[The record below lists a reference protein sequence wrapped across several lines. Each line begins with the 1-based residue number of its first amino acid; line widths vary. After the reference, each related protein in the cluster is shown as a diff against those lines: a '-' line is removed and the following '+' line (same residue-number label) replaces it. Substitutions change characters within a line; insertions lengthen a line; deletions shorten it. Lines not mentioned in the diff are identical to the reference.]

1 MEKINFIEVSK
12 NVRVLL
18 STFNEENN
26 IKELIS
32 RILKI
37 LPDCEIMLTHG
48 GNDNTANYAQQLAKK
63 LKNKNIKII
72 VNPNDRGAGHGLK
85 ISILNCSRPIM
96 VNIDSDIQ
104 FAPEE
109 IPSLLKP
116 ILTKK
121 YKVVFGSRFLKNSGK
136 KNYKGSFLRDKGNMI
151 IASVVSILANRKFTD
166 ISAGFKA
173 WTREAIIDTGY
184 EDEKY
189 CSFPE
194 LAIRCSF
201 NNYDICE
208 VPIKDMQIEYMV
220 IQFINQIFS

>member
-1 MEKINFIEVSK
+1 
-12 NVRVLL
+12 
-18 STFNEENN
+18 
-26 IKELIS
+26 
-32 RILKI
+32 
-37 LPDCEIMLTHG
+37 
-48 GNDNTANYAQQLAKK
+48 
-63 LKNKNIKII
+63 
-72 VNPNDRGAGHGLK
+72 
-85 ISILNCSRPIM
+85 M

-104 FAPEE
+104 FPPEE
-109 IPSLLKP
+109 IPSLLEP
-116 ILTKK
+116 IITKK

-201 NNYDICE
+201 NNIDICE
-208 VPIKDMQIEYMV
+208 VPIKDYADRIHGHSIHQSRFQLIIGGMN
-220 IQFINQIFS
+220 FILKSFRTFIILKFNKFNKPHWTRLIPKKSFDNNKNIII